1 MTSKLATEL
10 NIQVNALI
18 QDAPNDRTTT
28 QSVVTLAPLLAKFA
42 LTRLNQAYYYL
53 IQDPDGALL
62 RETFIHPTQFTA
74 ETTGEKTIVF
84 AFSTLEEAALNRD
97 SGLNADGLV
106 VRTPTLEIL
115 FRFWAL
121 SWCDAVVFL
130 DVGQGPDRRTDRKT
144 DRKTD
149 RGQNPAAQQTITH
162 EALTTFL
169 QQELA
174 TPPRGRSGG
183 QGFGTVC

>member
-10 NIQVNALI
+10 NLQVNALI

-28 QSVVTLAPLLAKFA
+28 QRVTTLAPLLAKFA

-74 ETTGEKTIVF
+74 ETTVEKTIVF
-84 AFSTLEEAALNRD
+84 AFPTLEEADLHRD
-97 SGLNADGLV
+97 NGDNGLNADYLA
-106 VRTPTLEIL
+106 VRTPSLEIL

-121 SWCDAVVFL
+121 NWCDAVVFW
-130 DVGQGPDRRTDRKT
+130 DVGQGS
-144 DRKTD
+144 D
-149 RGQNPAAQQTITH
+149 RGQGQTAQQTVTH
-162 EALTTFL
+162 EALTIFL

-174 TPPRGRSGG
+174 IPPRRSGG
-183 QGFGTVC
+183 QGFGAVC

>member
-74 ETTGEKTIVF
+74 ETTEEKTIVF
-84 AFSTLEEAALNRD
+84 AFPTLEEADLNRD
-97 SGLNADGLV
+97 GGLNTDYLA

-130 DVGQGPDRRTDRKT
+130 DVGQGPDRRT

>member
-10 NIQVNALI
+10 SSQVNDLI
-18 QDAPNDRTTT
+18 KDAPNDRTTT
-28 QSVVTLAPLLAKFA
+28 QSVVTLSPLLAKFA
-42 LTRLNQAYYYL
+42 LTRLSQAYYYL

-74 ETTGEKTIVF
+74 ETTVEKTIVF
-84 AFSTLEEAALNRD
+84 AFPTLEEADLNRD
-97 SGLNADGLV
+97 SRLNTDYLA

-121 SWCDAVVFL
+121 NWCDAVVFL
-130 DVGQGPDRRTDRKT
+130 EASQGGDRRIGQG
-144 DRKTD
+144 
-149 RGQNPAAQQTITH
+149 QEQAYQQTVTH

-174 TPPRGRSGG
+174 MPPRRSGG
-183 QGFGTVC
+183 QGFGKVC

>member
-10 NIQVNALI
+10 NAQVNTLI
-18 QDAPNDRTTT
+18 QDAPNDRGTT
-28 QSVVTLAPLLAKFA
+28 QSVAKLSPLLAKFA
-42 LTRLNQAYYYL
+42 LTRLNQAHYYL

-74 ETTGEKTIVF
+74 ETTVEKTIVF
-84 AFSTLEEAALNRD
+84 AFLTLEEADLHRD
-97 SGLNADGLV
+97 NGLNADYLA

-121 SWCDAVVFL
+121 NWCDAVVFL
-130 DVGQGPDRRTDRKT
+130 ERDSGS
-144 DRKTD
+144 D
-149 RGQNPAAQQTITH
+149 RGQDQTITH

-183 QGFGTVC
+183 QGFGTIC

>member
-1 MTSKLATEL
+1 MTSKMISTLATEL
-10 NIQVNALI
+10 NVQVNTLI

-28 QSVVTLAPLLAKFA
+28 QRVVTLAPLLAKFA

-74 ETTGEKTIVF
+74 ETTMEKTIVF
-84 AFSTLEEAALNRD
+84 AFPTLEEADLKRD
-97 SGLNADGLV
+97 SGLPTDYLA

-121 SWCDAVVFL
+121 NWCDAVVFL
-130 DVGQGPDRRTDRKT
+130 DAGQG
-144 DRKTD
+144 TD
-149 RGQNPAAQQTITH
+149 RGQNQAAQQSITH

>member
-1 MTSKLATEL
+1 MTSKLAIEL
-10 NIQVNALI
+10 NVQVSALI
-18 QDAPNDRTTT
+18 QDAPNDPITT
-28 QSVVTLAPLLAKFA
+28 QSMVTLAPLLAKFA
-42 LTRLNQAYYYL
+42 LTRLSQAYYYL

-74 ETTGEKTIVF
+74 ETTVERTIVF
-84 AFSTLEEAALNRD
+84 AFPTLEEANL
-97 SGLNADGLV
+97 SLNADYLA

-121 SWCDAVVFL
+121 NWCNAIVFS
-130 DVGQGPDRRTDRKT
+130 DGNS
-144 DRKTD
+144 KTD
-149 RGQNPAAQQTITH
+149 RGLDRATEQTITH

-169 QQELA
+169 QRELA
-174 TPPRGRSGG
+174 TPPPRRSGG

>member
-1 MTSKLATEL
+1 MTSTLATEL
-10 NIQVNALI
+10 NRQVNTLI

-62 RETFIHPTQFTA
+62 RETFIHPTQFTV
-74 ETTGEKTIVF
+74 ETTGEETIVF
-84 AFSTLEEAALNRD
+84 AFPTLEEADLQRD
-97 SGLNADGLV
+97 NGLNTDYFAV
-106 VRTPTLEIL
+106 KTPTLEIL

-121 SWCDAVVFL
+121 NWCNAVIFL
-130 DVGQGPDRRTDRKT
+130 ERDPGNDRRDQGQAGQG
-144 DRKTD
+144 
-149 RGQNPAAQQTITH
+149 QAAQYIVTH
-162 EALTTFL
+162 AALTTFL

-174 TPPRGRSGG
+174 TPPPRRSGG

>member
-1 MTSKLATEL
+1 MTSKMTSKLATEL
-10 NIQVNALI
+10 NVQVNILI
-18 QDAPNDRTTT
+18 QDAPNDRTTK

-74 ETTGEKTIVF
+74 ETTVEKTIVF
-84 AFSTLEEAALNRD
+84 AFPTLEEADLNRD
-97 SGLNADGLV
+97 GGLNTDYLA

-121 SWCDAVVFL
+121 NWCDAVVFL
-130 DVGQGPDRRTDRKT
+130 DASQCTDRRTDR
-144 DRKTD
+144 
-149 RGQNPAAQQTITH
+149 GQNQAAQQTVTH
-162 EALTTFL
+162 EALTTFF

-174 TPPRGRSGG
+174 MPPRGRSGG

>member
-1 MTSKLATEL
+1 MTSKMTSKLATEL
-10 NIQVNALI
+10 NVQVNTLI

-28 QSVVTLAPLLAKFA
+28 QNVVTLAPLLAKFA

-74 ETTGEKTIVF
+74 ETTVKKTIVF
-84 AFSTLEEAALNRD
+84 AFPTLEEADLNGD
-97 SGLNADGLV
+97 SGLNADYLA

-121 SWCDAVVFL
+121 NWCDAVVFL
-130 DVGQGPDRRTDRKT
+130 DVGQG
-144 DRKTD
+144 TD
-149 RGQNPAAQQTITH
+149 RGQGQTAQQTVTH

-169 QQELA
+169 QQEVA
-174 TPPRGRSGG
+174 TPPPRRSGG